1 MEQLLEF
8 EWLFGSEA
16 EAVMEQMASEGMHRI
31 LESDN
36 ALSAEEQVLSD
47 KSSHG
52 SLAPAGPRRRRT
64 VSGSLGNAP

>member
-36 ALSAEEQVLSD
+36 ALSAEGQVLSD

-52 SLAPAGPRRRRT
+52 SWHPKTKNGFWITWKCALKN
-64 VSGSLGNAP
+64 S